1 MYKLIKEKKLWK
13 KTLFEKIK
21 INDILVQYQKD
32 RRKLNIYR
40 IFDIDE
46 EGDVYAPIIFT
57 LSYFND
63 PSNKFYLLSELSKE
77 DMEELKNLVFNNI
90 IYAETYWQ
98 NKKYML

>member
-1 MYKLIKEKKLWK
+1 MK

-57 LSYFND
+57 LGYYSTLSYFNEEEIND

-77 DMEELKNLVFNNI
+77 DMEEIKNLVFNRI
-90 IYAETYWQ
+90 LEI
-98 NKKYML
+98 KIK

>member
-1 MYKLIKEKKLWK
+1 MK

-46 EGDVYAPIIFT
+46 KGDVYAPIIFT
-57 LSYFND
+57 LGYYSTLSYFNEEEIND

-77 DMEELKNLVFNNI
+77 DMEEIKNLVFNRI
-90 IYAETYWQ
+90 LEI
-98 NKKYML
+98 KIK

>member
-1 MYKLIKEKKLWK
+1 MK

-46 EGDVYAPIIFT
+46 EGDVYAPVIFTLGYYST
-57 LSYFND
+57 LSYFNEEEIND

-77 DMEELKNLVFNNI
+77 DMEEIKNLVFNRI
-90 IYAETYWQ
+90 LEI
-98 NKKYML
+98 KIK

>member
-1 MYKLIKEKKLWK
+1 MK

-46 EGDVYAPIIFT
+46 EGEVYAPIIFT
-57 LSYFND
+57 LGHYSTLSYFNEEEIND
-63 PSNKFYLLSELSKE
+63 SSNKFYLLSELSKE
-77 DMEELKNLVFNNI
+77 DIEEIKNLVFNKI
-90 IYAETYWQ
+90 LEI
-98 NKKYML
+98 K

>member
-1 MYKLIKEKKLWK
+1 MK

-57 LSYFND
+57 LGYYSTLSYFNEEEIND
-63 PSNKFYLLSELSKE
+63 PSNKFYLLSELSKK
-77 DMEELKNLVFNNI
+77 DMEEIKNLVFNRI
-90 IYAETYWQ
+90 LEI
-98 NKKYML
+98 KIK

>member
-1 MYKLIKEKKLWK
+1 MK

-46 EGDVYAPIIFT
+46 EGEVYAPIIFT
-57 LSYFND
+57 LGYYSTLSYFNEEEIND

-77 DMEELKNLVFNNI
+77 DMEEIKNLVFNRI
-90 IYAETYWQ
+90 LEI
-98 NKKYML
+98 KIK

>member
-1 MYKLIKEKKLWK
+1 MK

-57 LSYFND
+57 LGYCSTLSYFNEEEIND

-77 DMEELKNLVFNNI
+77 DMEEIKNLVFNRI
-90 IYAETYWQ
+90 LEI
-98 NKKYML
+98 KIK

>member
-1 MYKLIKEKKLWK
+1 MK

-57 LSYFND
+57 LSYFNEEEIND

-77 DMEELKNLVFNNI
+77 DMEEIKNLVFNRI
-90 IYAETYWQ
+90 LEI
-98 NKKYML
+98 KIK

>member
-1 MYKLIKEKKLWK
+1 MK

-57 LSYFND
+57 LGYYSTLSYFND

-77 DMEELKNLVFNNI
+77 DMEEIKNLVFNRI
-90 IYAETYWQ
+90 LEI
-98 NKKYML
+98 KIK

>member
-1 MYKLIKEKKLWK
+1 MK

-21 INDILVQYQKD
+21 VNDILVQYQKD

-46 EGDVYAPIIFT
+46 EGTVYAPIIFT
-57 LSYFND
+57 LGYYSTLSYFNEEEIND

-77 DMEELKNLVFNNI
+77 DMEEIKNLVFNRI
-90 IYAETYWQ
+90 LEI
-98 NKKYML
+98 KIK